1 MMISI
6 ELRSIVPGER
16 RGACADNVREIGYSV
31 VLCPIAKGDDRDGR
45 RRGCYELCND
55 RFEGYIIGMMT
66 MLLMYERQL
75 SDKPLF
81 NVRDWVHFFLSFMS
95 RSRGAI
101 CHDLEAAR
109 SDTRNLLRNQTC
121 NRNIYRELQTL
132 PLSIS
137 PPFDHDFLIE

>member
-81 NVRDWVHFFLSFMS
+81 NVRDWVHFFYLLCQGLECRYAMTLRLQEATLGIYCETRLVIGIFIASCK
-95 RSRGAI
+95 RSHRQSL
-101 CHDLEAAR
+101 H
-109 SDTRNLLRNQTC
+109 
-121 NRNIYRELQTL
+121 
-132 PLSIS
+132 
-137 PPFDHDFLIE
+137 HLITIF